1 MANSFEHLK
10 YVVTLETAN
19 QDEEAIAAFA
29 SWLDADDFLDR
40 KVEEEKKFNGCVAV
54 TRDEGFRDCFL
65 DPANPDQRDTYRIRK
80 PL

>member
-1 MANSFEHLK
+1 MANSYTDLK
-10 YVVTLETAN
+10 YIVTFEDVN

-29 SWLDADDFLDR
+29 SWLDADAFLDR
-40 KVEEEKKFNGCVAV
+40 KVEEEKQFNGCFSV
-54 TRDEGFRDCFL
+54 TREEGFADCYL